1 MDAMNPYKQFLSDL
15 YAIEYKGFLCRS
27 GFPHAQHAAHWHSE
41 IEMNFID
48 KGSVSYLWQGSI
60 ISLESRSLSVFWGGL
75 PHQVVDASED
85 AECYWVYIPLP
96 WVVQWQL
103 PGDLTTALLNGKF
116 FSLPHE
122 DAADAGLGSIKEWMR
137 NLQNTEQTQEIRTIV
152 LLELEAH
159 MRRLAL
165 AKLSEPVKNAAKD
178 QKKLSASLSRLE
190 EMVQMIA
197 REYKN
202 QVSLDGIAE
211 SAGLHPNYA
220 CRLFSQACGISPH
233 TYLNRLR
240 ITHAQRLLATT
251 DMKIVDIAM
260 DAGFASLSR
269 FYAIFMD
276 ECQCTPSAYR
286 KRFIPPKN

>member
-1 MDAMNPYKQFLSDL
+1 MNPYKQFLSDL
-15 YAIEYKGFLCRS
+15 HAIEYKGFSCRS
-27 GFPHAQHAAHWHSE
+27 GVSHAQHAAHWHSE
-41 IEMNFID
+41 IELNFID
-48 KGSVSYLWQGSI
+48 KGYVSYLWQGSI
-60 ISLESRSLSVFWGGL
+60 ITLESQSLSVFWGGL
-75 PHQVVDASED
+75 PHQVVDTSDD

-103 PGDLTTALLNGKF
+103 PRALTTEVLNGKF
-116 FSLPHE
+116 LNLTRD
-122 DAADAGLGSIKEWMR
+122 DAVAAGLGSIKEWMQTLER
-137 NLQNTEQTQEIRTIV
+137 TEQTQEIRTIV

-165 AKLSEPVKNAAKD
+165 AKLSEPAKNTAKD
-178 QKKLSASLSRLE
+178 HKKLSASLSRLE
-190 EMVQMIA
+190 EMVQMMA

-211 SAGLHPNYA
+211 SAGLHSNYA
-220 CRLFSQACGISPH
+220 CGLFSQACGISPH

-240 ITHAQRLLATT
+240 IIHAQRLLATT

-269 FYAIFMD
+269 FYAIFME
-276 ECQCTPSAYR
+276 ECHCTPTAYR
-286 KRFIPPKN
+286 KRFIPPKK